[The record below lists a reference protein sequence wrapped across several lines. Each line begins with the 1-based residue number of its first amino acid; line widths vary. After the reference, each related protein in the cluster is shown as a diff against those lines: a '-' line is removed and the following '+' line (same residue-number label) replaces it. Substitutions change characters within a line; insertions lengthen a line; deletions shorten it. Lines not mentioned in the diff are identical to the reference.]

1 MTSVAIPSVPP
12 PAVTSSDGAA
22 PPADADS
29 RFGDALRESKA
40 QPKASDDG
48 HRSDPGTR
56 SSPRKDADT
65 DLAKPD
71 EKAGAKDTV
80 VLAGMM
86 PSVPVSAVPVRQS
99 PAATGKPLPPAASPA
114 GIQSAVSQPKSLDR
128 VRVGARAPLLNT
140 GRQAVV
146 DTRGDNAPIA
156 GNVARTRA
164 STANISGLD
173 HQVAGAPVAHAS
185 GSDAPTAQTVGTQ
198 PVESPAPDADIAAV
212 PGTSDLDANPPAVD
226 RRGDAKALP
235 NSGPNTFAAQ
245 LVQLAGM
252 HAGTAPAQPPP
263 PPVQLAMQ
271 SAPGQPQFAQEAAQ
285 HVSWL
290 AGQKIQQAEIQL
302 NPKKLG
308 PIQVE
313 ITTHHDRVDVS
324 FAVQHPQTV
333 HALQQTLPQLHDM
346 LAQQGLNLGHA
357 SVGHQAPG
365 RQHPAFAQHP
375 GAGGGGHHSGG
386 AEVDASPNWRPL
398 RIATPGRV
406 DDFA

>member
-12 PAVTSSDGAA
+12 PAVASSDGAA
-22 PPADADS
+22 PPADTDS

-40 QPKASDDG
+40 RPKATDDG
-48 HRSDPGTR
+48 HRSDPGVG
-56 SSPRKDADT
+56 SSPRNDADT
-65 DLAKPD
+65 DVAKPD
-71 EKAGAKDTV
+71 EKSSAKDTM
-80 VLAGMM
+80 VLAGMI
-86 PSVPVSAVPVRQS
+86 PSVPVVPVPVRQS
-99 PAATGKPLPPAASPA
+99 PAATGKPVPAAAAPA
-114 GIQSAVSQPKSLDR
+114 GIQSAVSQSNPLDHA
-128 VRVGARAPLLNT
+128 RVGAQAPLLNT
-140 GRQAVV
+140 WRQAVV
-146 DTRGDNAPIA
+146 DTRGDSAPVV
-156 GNVARTRA
+156 GNVLRTQA
-164 STANISGLD
+164 PAANTSGLD
-173 HQVAGAPVAHAS
+173 PQVANAPVASAADAS
-185 GSDAPTAQTVGTQ
+185 APTTQPVGTQ
-198 PVESPAPDADIAAV
+198 SVEPTAPDADIAII
-212 PGTSDLDANPPAVD
+212 PGASDLDANPSAVD

-245 LVQLAGM
+245 LVQLAGV

-263 PPVQLAMQ
+263 APVQLAMQ
-271 SAPGQPQFAQEAAQ
+271 SAPGQPQFAQEVGQ

-290 AGQKIQQAEIQL
+290 AGQNIQQAEIQL

-357 SVGHQAPG
+357 SVGQQAPG
-365 RQHPAFAQHP
+365 RQHPAFAQRP
-375 GAGGGGHHSGG
+375 GAGGAAPHSGG
-386 AEVDASPNWRPL
+386 AEIDASPNWRPL

>member
-40 QPKASDDG
+40 QPKAPDDG
-48 HRSDPGTR
+48 HRSDPGAR

-65 DLAKPD
+65 DRAKPD
-71 EKAGAKDTV
+71 EKAGAKDNV

-86 PSVPVSAVPVRQS
+86 PSVPVTPVPVRQS
-99 PAATGKPLPPAASPA
+99 PAVTGKPVPAAAASAGIRSTVSQPKPLPPAPVAT
-114 GIQSAVSQPKSLDR
+114 Q
-128 VRVGARAPLLNT
+128 APLLDT
-140 GRQAVV
+140 GRQAAV
-146 DTRGDNAPIA
+146 DARGDDAPTV
-156 GNVARTRA
+156 GHVARTR
-164 STANISGLD
+164 SSANTSDLD
-173 HQVAGAPVAHAS
+173 LQVADAPVANAS
-185 GSDAPTAQTVGTQ
+185 GANAPTAQPVGTQ
-198 PVESPAPDADIAAV
+198 SVGPAAPDADIAIV
-212 PGTSDLDANPPAVD
+212 PGASDLDTNPSAVD

-245 LVQLAGM
+245 LVQLAGV
-252 HAGTAPAQPPP
+252 HAGTAPAQPP

-365 RQHPAFAQHP
+365 RQHPAFAQYP
-375 GAGGGGHHSGG
+375 GAGGAGHHSGG